1 MDYKAVFKEKLG
13 KLLFLEINWEGF
25 KRSTSIPEAVK
36 LKTKDLYLPISSK
49 YITSNV
55 EDELKIKN
63 LPIYYFIE
71 GMLMAL
77 GADSNLS
84 YSEDYIIILN
94 NLGDF
99 LDKII
104 EYMLSEDEG
113 FGDVTSNAVVEEGK
127 IVKAYIKS
135 KDEGIL
141 AGIDVIRDLFE
152 EYGVNVLFWL
162 KDGTKISNNDVLISL
177 KGDARTILLL
187 ERTALNLL
195 MRMSGVATA
204 ACHYADIV
212 KDFDVRVAGTRKT
225 SPAIGKF
232 DKYALKVGGA
242 DPHRFGLDDMILIK
256 DNHIAT
262 CKSPLD
268 ALLKAKENTSFSKK
282 IEIEVETLEDAI
294 DCVKNGADIVM
305 LDNMGPDEVKEVIEE
320 LEALNIR
327 KNSLIEVSGGITHET
342 ILDYA
347 SLGVDIISIG
357 ALTHSSRSLNFS
369 LKIEES

>member
-1 MDYKAVFKEKLG
+1 MNY
-13 KLLFLEINWEGF
+13 
-25 KRSTSIPEAVK
+25 
-36 LKTKDLYLPISSK
+36 
-49 YITSNV
+49 YI
-55 EDELKIKN
+55 
-63 LPIYYFIE
+63 F
-71 GMLMAL
+71 
-77 GADSNLS
+77 
-84 YSEDYIIILN
+84 IIILK

-104 EYMLSEDEG
+104 EYMLAEDEG
-113 FGDVTSNAVVEEGK
+113 FGDITSNAVVEEGK
-127 IVKAYIKS
+127 IVSAYIKS

-152 EYGVNVLFWL
+152 EFGVNVSFWL
-162 KDGTKISNNDVLISL
+162 KDGTEISHGDVLISI

-204 ACHYADIV
+204 ANHYVDLV

-242 DPHRFGLDDMILIK
+242 DPHRFSLDDMVLIK

-262 CKSPLD
+262 CASPLE
-268 ALLKAKENTSFSKK
+268 ALLKAKANTSFSKK
-282 IEIEVETLEDAI
+282 IEIEVESLEDAI

-305 LDNMGPDEVKEVIEE
+305 LDNMNPDEVKEVLDE
-320 LEALNIR
+320 LDELNIR
-327 KNSLIEVSGGITHET
+327 QNSLIEVSGGITDET
-342 ILDYA
+342 IVDYA

-369 LKIEES
+369 LTIEES